1 MQFDPHAT
9 ARQIIA
15 DTDLTD
21 PSEIADAVYDRT
33 PEDAVHDAYRHILR
47 NTAREAIR
55 TANMQAS
62 SPPSEPRRTPN
73 RSSRVSAIKRTHVA
87 YFDQRV
93 FANGDWKLLRDCTR
107 DDVLDLAAQRQEIA
121 DRNAAKAAEFRS
133 IHDRMVTANV
143 TVVGD
148 LEALE
153 AAA

>member
-15 DTDLTD
+15 DTNLTD
-21 PSEIADAVYDRT
+21 PTDIADAVYDRT
-33 PEDAVHDAYRHILR
+33 PADAVHEAYRHILR

-62 SPPSEPRRTPN
+62 APLEPRRTPN
-73 RSSRVSAIKRTHVA
+73 RSSRVAAIKRTHVA

-107 DDVLDLAAQRQEIA
+107 EDVLDLAAQRQEIA
-121 DRNAAKAAEFRS
+121 DRNAAKAAEFES
-133 IHDRMVTANV
+133 IHERMVSANV
-143 TVVGD
+143 NIVGD
-148 LEALE
+148 LETLE

>member
-9 ARQIIA
+9 ARQII
-15 DTDLTD
+15 TETNLTD
-21 PSEIADAVYDRT
+21 PTEIADAVYDRT
-33 PEDAVHDAYRHILR
+33 PEDAIHEAYRLILR

-62 SPPSEPRRTPN
+62 STPEPRRNPN
-73 RSSRVSAIKRTHVA
+73 RSSRVAAIKRTHIA

-93 FANGDWKLLRDCTR
+93 FANGNWKLLRDCTR
-107 DDVLDLAAQRQEIA
+107 EDVLDLAAQRQEIA
-121 DRNAAKAAEFRS
+121 DRNAAKDDEFRS
-133 IHDRMVTANV
+133 IHDQMVTANV

-148 LEALE
+148 LESLE